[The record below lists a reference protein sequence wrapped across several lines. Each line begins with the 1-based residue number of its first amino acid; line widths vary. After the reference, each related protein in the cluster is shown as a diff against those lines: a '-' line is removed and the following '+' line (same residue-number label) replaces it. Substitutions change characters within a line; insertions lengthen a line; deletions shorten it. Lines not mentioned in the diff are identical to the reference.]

1 MGTPEEEGATERG
14 KRVVDALLAAGR
26 RSGPLDVQS
35 EYPVVGG
42 RVDVVW
48 LWPNPILAEPLPVVG
63 FEVES
68 SWRTRKHIKGYYL
81 SLLDLQPA
89 VGIIVLL
96 GVGANVDST
105 RVFARQMVQRRPG
118 RMLVWSEAEVEA
130 LAAGVPPED
139 LKRVPGLA
147 SRALRHSG
155 HARNNRNRRAQ
166 GQVRSRRRLAC
177 KRGSGPHRGHA
188 RRGGGGSRLPASR
201 FRSQAPRVLEWR
213 PGGKYRRECDPRR
226 RMAGEERRL
235 ARRACCPRAEEA
247 MRGQAASSARE

>member
-14 KRVVDALLAAGR
+14 KRVVYALLAAGR
-26 RSGPLDVQS
+26 RSGLDVQS

-48 LWPNPILAEPLPVVG
+48 LWPSPILAEPLPVAG

-68 SWRTRKHIKGYYL
+68 SWRTRKHIKGDYL
-81 SLLDLQPA
+81 NLLDLQPA

-96 GVGANVDST
+96 GEGANVDST

-139 LKRVPGLA
+139 LEQVQVLPPER
-147 SRALRHSG
+147 SG
-155 HARNNRNRRAQ
+155 TVGMRETTRTAVHTGKYSLVAAWLVSED
-166 GQVRSRRRLAC
+166 GDLIEATLEEVEEVL
-177 KRGSGPHRGHA
+177 GFP
-188 RRGGGGSRLPASR
+188 LPASAR
-201 FRSQAPRVLEWR
+201 KHPAFWSGGQAGSTVGNAIRDAVWQARNVDLRAGRVVLER
-213 PGGKYRRECDPRR
+213 KR
-226 RMAGEERRL
+226 
-235 ARRACCPRAEEA
+235 
-247 MRGQAASSARE
+247 Q